1 MAVWHLLI
9 TTKILMNW
17 IVLNTF
23 TALNIN
29 LTFFD
34 REHAPFDQIS
44 ATSQLWLFI
53 EHDDY
58 LGRYSPVQDWC

>member
-23 TALNIN
+23 MALNIN

-34 REHAPFDQIS
+34 REHAPFNQIS
-44 ATSQLWLFI
+44 ATSKLWLFI
-53 EHDDY
+53 KQDDH
-58 LGRYSPVQDWC
+58 LGGYSPL

>member
-23 TALNIN
+23 LALNIN
-29 LTFFD
+29 LTIFD

-53 EHDDY
+53 KQDDH
-58 LGRYSPVQDWC
+58 LGGYSPV

>member
-1 MAVWHLLI
+1 
-9 TTKILMNW
+9 MNW
-17 IVLNTF
+17 IVLKAC

-53 EHDDY
+53 KQDDH
-58 LGRYSPVQDWC
+58 LGGYSPV

>member
-1 MAVWHLLI
+1 
-9 TTKILMNW
+9 MNW

-29 LTFFD
+29 LPFFD

-53 EHDDY
+53 KQDDH
-58 LGRYSPVQDWC
+58 LGGYSPV

>member
-17 IVLNTF
+17 VVLNTF
-23 TALNIN
+23 PALNIN
-29 LTFFD
+29 LTIFD

-53 EHDDY
+53 KQDDH
-58 LGRYSPVQDWC
+58 LGGYSPVKDCC